1 MKATRPAE
9 DKLLQKFRKLPED
22 RKSEVLDFMDFLTRR
37 KPPKLTEGD
46 AYAASLEALRFKIR
60 EKGSLIAGKG
70 KNQVI
75 RKLRTTR
82 KTLWK
87 DDYADRFGQQ

>member
-1 MKATRPAE
+1 
-9 DKLLQKFRKLPED
+9 
-22 RKSEVLDFMDFLTRR
+22 
-37 KPPKLTEGD
+37 LTEGD

-70 KNQVI
+70 KNHVI